1 MSTDNISVGKGR
13 RMAGLILICLISLML
28 LGSAGAKLAH
38 VPKLVEEMG
47 ALGFTGG
54 KLTMIAF
61 AEIVSA
67 ILFLIPYTRSAGLLL
82 ASAYMGGAIATHVQ
96 HDQSF
101 LQPGMVLALL
111 WLGAW
116 LRHPAVLWSL
126 NQASAEKPPV
136 SQQVEHMREPA
147 YRR

>member
-13 RMAGLILICLISLML
+13 RMAGLILICLISFVL
-28 LGSAGAKLAH
+28 LASAGAKLAH
-38 VPKLVEEMG
+38 VPKVVEELG
-47 ALGFTGG
+47 AFGFTGG
-54 KLTMIAF
+54 KLIMIAF
-61 AEIVSA
+61 AEIVAA
-67 ILFLIPYTRSAGLLL
+67 ILFLVPYTRSAGLLW
-82 ASAYMGGAIATHVQ
+82 ASAYLGGAIATHVQ

-116 LRHPAVLWSL
+116 LRNPVVLWSL
-126 NQASAEKPPV
+126 NQASAERASV
-136 SQQVEHMREPA
+136 SRQAEHLREPA